1 MKMKSVLFVWIA
13 LLPVGALGIASH
25 AYAFDNT
32 SVSGTVVCASTVF
45 VKSSAT
51 ASGQIAL
58 VADGQGNYVSGS
70 ESYQLAGG
78 GGCDYVLDNGTY
90 QVNPDGSGEST
101 TDWLLVRNNSS
112 QGCTHVV
119 RGTSS
124 VFSLVTNSF
133 TADLHGNRSES
144 GTCTLQ

>member
-1 MKMKSVLFVWIA
+1 MKQLALVLAVALSV
-13 LLPVGALGIASH
+13 GTQTY
-25 AYAFDNT
+25 AYDDT
-32 SVSGTVVCASTVF
+32 SLSGSLTCSSTVL

-51 ASGQIAL
+51 ASGQIVL

-101 TDWLLVRNNSS
+101 TDWLLVRDNSPH
-112 QGCTHVV
+112 GCARVV

-124 VFSLVTNSF
+124 VFSLLTNSF
-133 TADLHGNRSES
+133 SADLHGNRSES
-144 GTCTLQ
+144 GTCTFQ

>member
-1 MKMKSVLFVWIA
+1 MSLPFILVAA
-13 LLPVGALGIASH
+13 LHVGARSV
-25 AYAFDNT
+25 YAFDDT
-32 SVSGTVVCASTVF
+32 SVSGTVTCSSTVF

-51 ASGQIAL
+51 ASGQISL
-58 VADGQGNYVSGS
+58 FADAQGNYVSGS

-101 TDWLLVRNNSS
+101 TDWLLVRDNSS

-124 VFSLVTNSF
+124 VFSLLDNSF
-133 TADLHGNRSES
+133 SADLHGNRSES
-144 GTCTLQ
+144 GTCAVQ